1 MFRMSARLLAPLAVI
16 LIASS
21 CVASEERSG
30 PGADGVPEVLVACA
44 EDRPDCQDTAAT
56 GDLSTGGNDPL
67 APSTEP
73 NDGSVSSGMV
83 ADDGLPVSEAI
94 GYRGSQPV
102 AVHGYVVR
110 TSDAAQLCGALAESY
125 PPQCGGASLAL
136 ANPDA
141 TDGLPLVEDGDVQWS
156 PDIVILI
163 GTVTGSEL
171 TIDTTASG

>member
-1 MFRMSARLLAPLAVI
+1 MFKMSARLLALLAVV

-30 PGADGVPEVLVACA
+30 PGADGVPDVLVACA
-44 EDRPDCQDTAAT
+44 EDHPDCQDTPAT
-56 GDLSTGGNDPL
+56 GGLPTGGNDPL

-73 NDGSVSSGMV
+73 
-83 ADDGLPVSEAI
+83 DDGLITSDMIADGGLSVSDAI
-94 GYRGSQPV
+94 EYEGAQPV

-110 TSDAAQLCGALAESY
+110 TSDAAQLCEALAESY

-163 GTVTGSEL
+163 GTVTGNEL
-171 TIDTTASG
+171 IIDTTSA